1 MAQSKTQTLNAKK
14 RDRLGSRYA
23 RRVRAVGGLPAVLYG
38 HGQSPAA
45 LTLDAKEAFTH
56 IAEGRKVFTISIEGE
71 ASDTALLKDIQFD
84 HLGSNIIHVDLARVS
99 LDERVEV
106 NAHVNLVGDAVGLKT
121 AGAVLLHPM
130 TEITV
135 RCLVTDITDH
145 LDVDISHLDVGKVLH
160 ASDVPMP
167 PGFELITD
175 PHAVLASIQV
185 TVAEVEPEAAP
196 VEGEAAE
203 PEVLTERK
211 SEEGEAGAKDEKDKG
226 GGKKKE

>member
-14 RDRLGSRYA
+14 RDRVGSRYA
-23 RRVRAVGGLPAVLYG
+23 QRVRAGGGLPAVLYG

-45 LTLDAKEAFTH
+45 LTLDAKEASMH

-71 ASDTALLKDIQFD
+71 GEDTALLKDIQFD

-99 LDERVEV
+99 LNERVEV
-106 NAHVNLVGDAVGLKT
+106 NVHVNFVGEAVGLKT

-135 RCLVTDITDH
+135 RCLVTDIADH

-160 ASDVPMP
+160 AEDVPMP
-167 PGFELITD
+167 PGFELVTD

-185 TVAEVEPEAAP
+185 TVAEAEPEAAP

-203 PEVLTERK
+203 PEVITERK
-211 SEEGEAGAKDEKDKG
+211 GEEGEAPKDEKDKG